1 MGKSIALAALI
12 VFLLLAIGFQYYITS
27 LPDLEEPV
35 TIGEAWLV
43 SDGGSISVSFVDGDG
58 DAFQIGVRGDLTTNP
73 EAFSFFYIRNPEW
86 VPYVRWPAIGG
97 RDEKAFLRFLDQWL
111 QENVKPALREKL
123 KSGGVQ
129 GLDQSEME
137 VAAVN
142 RIYEL
147 LRGRNQP

>member
-27 LPDLEEPV
+27 LPDLEEPI

-73 EAFSFFYIRNPEW
+73 EAF
-86 VPYVRWPAIGG
+86 
-97 RDEKAFLRFLDQWL
+97 LRFLDRWL
-111 QENVKPALREKL
+111 QEKVKPALREKL

-129 GLDQSEME
+129 GLDQSEMD